1 MAETLKGI
9 MEKAVKKY
17 REVYAAAAP
26 IVCELRQ
33 KTVCRLRR
41 VLGTIGGVPGK
52 DGDKPCAGRES
63 IVSIPERGSGMISP
77 ETRKKEKGKEKK
89 PLGAMVF
96 LLWSLGFLLLAVFPS
111 ESRSPAPLICAPLIC
126 GFLAVVFF
134 ITFLVKIILS
144 TPIPEIIFAVLS
156 ILFTLIGMLLLPVIF
171 LSLSILCYV
180 FSLVLSLQ
188 KNSATGLLL
197 LVIAGFLLLVGVF
210 WQNYFSQ
217 LKFYTNVLFFILR
230 GSIYGWY

>member
-52 DGDKPCAGRES
+52 DGKKPCAGRES
-63 IVSIPERGSGMISP
+63 AVSIPERGSGMISP
-77 ETRKKEKGKEKK
+77 ETHQKEKGKEKK

-96 LLWSLGFLLLAVFPS
+96 LLWSLIFLLLAVFTS
-111 ESRSPAPLICAPLIC
+111 ESRSPAPLIC

-134 ITFLVKIILS
+134 ITSLVKIVLS

-197 LVIAGFLLLVGVF
+197 LVIAGHLLLIGVF
-210 WQNYFSQ
+210 VQNYFSQ
-217 LKFYTNVLFFILR
+217 LKFYINVFFFVLR
-230 GSIYGWY
+230 GSIYGWR